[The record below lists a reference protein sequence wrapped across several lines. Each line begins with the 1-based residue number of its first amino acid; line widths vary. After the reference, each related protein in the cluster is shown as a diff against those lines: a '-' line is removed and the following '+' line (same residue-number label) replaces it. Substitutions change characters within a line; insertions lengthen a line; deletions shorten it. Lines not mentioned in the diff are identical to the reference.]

1 MYTQS
6 MTDSKTI
13 ECKPSQWFKTR
24 AIAVG
29 LMLTF
34 FSLWFFKDGYWS
46 YRDENAEVVIRQVF
60 LGATEDPVDKAD
72 FVVKAIDEFN
82 KKEYTPETWV
92 SFAKEQVVSAPDNKD
107 TMPRDY
113 DYSAKWPEEIINGY
127 EALKSGEQK
136 GMYGLWSKYT
146 SRAGLPIEPNDK
158 IYDEDAIK
166 NQFITCGVCV
176 ALLLVAVF
184 LCLRVMRR
192 SMKVTGSGYSPAG
205 GAEIPF
211 ISMTKIDKRKWDSKG
226 LAVIH
231 YEVDGETKK
240 AKVDGMVYGQFK
252 EEDGAPAEAL
262 FTQIMENFKGEVI
275 EFASD
280 DDDDDEAEEET
291 KKEII

>member
-1 MYTQS
+1 MS
-6 MTDSKTI
+6 DSKTI

-46 YRDENAEVVIRQVF
+46 YREKNAEVVISQLF
-60 LGATEDPVDKAD
+60 LGDTEDTVDKAD

-92 SFAKEQVVSAPDNKD
+92 AFAKDQVVRAPDNKN

-113 DYSAKWPEEIINGY
+113 DYSAKWPQEIINGY
-127 EALKSGEQK
+127 EALKKGEQK
-136 GMYGLWSKYT
+136 DMYGLWSKYT
-146 SRAGLPIEPNDK
+146 SRTGLPIEPNDK
-158 IYDEDAIK
+158 IYDEDTIK

-176 ALLLVAVF
+176 ALLLVSAF
-184 LCLRVMRR
+184 LCLRVMSR

-211 ISMTKIDKRKWDSKG
+211 TSMRKIDKRKWDSKG

-231 YEVDGETKK
+231 YEEDGETKK

-291 KKEII
+291 KKKLSKI